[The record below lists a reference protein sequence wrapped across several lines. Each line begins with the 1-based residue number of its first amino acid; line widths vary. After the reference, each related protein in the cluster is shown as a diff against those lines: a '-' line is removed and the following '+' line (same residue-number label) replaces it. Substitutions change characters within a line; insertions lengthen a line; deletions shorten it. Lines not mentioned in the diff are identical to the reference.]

1 MMTGLMR
8 KVQRQKFVVLI
19 ILLVLSLTG
28 CAAESAAS
36 RSASPTPFEEKEFTA
51 TPIPPTPTKTP
62 TPTPLPSATPSPTS
76 SPTLTPTS
84 TPTLTPTPTSK
95 PTRQVYAVQP
105 AAGSRADMQRVVI
118 ISVDGLR
125 TDALAQSDT
134 PVLDALI
141 AQGAYSDSAQTVT
154 PSATLIGHAS
164 MLGGMTPAHHG
175 IYWNINAPELG
186 KIKGPTLFSVAH
198 DAGLTSAMISG
209 KPRLEHIVLP
219 NSVDNYV
226 YAGYLDQM
234 TVADAL
240 DVIETDMPDILFVH
254 MPDVDE
260 QGHATGWM
268 SAEQFAT
275 ISQADARIGEII
287 AALQT
292 HGYWERT
299 LLIVTADHGGEGY
312 RHGGNTPGEIIVP
325 WLVFGP
331 GVQPGIR
338 LQSEVMIYDT
348 AATVLYAL
356 DLPIPPA
363 WDGRPIVEVFGE

>member
-1 MMTGLMR
+1 M
-8 KVQRQKFVVLI
+8 QQQKSILFI
-19 ILLVLSLTG
+19 ILLLLVLTG
-28 CAAESAAS
+28 CATESSAS
-36 RSASPTPFEEKEFTA
+36 ILASPTPLEAKAF
-51 TPIPPTPTKTP
+51 TPTR
-62 TPTPLPSATPSPTS
+62 LPPSPTS
-76 SPTLTPTS
+76 SATPPLLPSDTPTPVPTLTPTS
-84 TPTLTPTPTSK
+84 TPTQTPPPTLIPT
-95 PTRQVYAVQP
+95 PTRQVFTVQP
-105 AAGSRADMQRVVI
+105 ATGSRADIQRVVI

-125 TDALAQSDT
+125 ADALAQSDT

-175 IYWNINAPELG
+175 FYWNINAPELG
-186 KIKGPTLFSVAH
+186 KIKGPTLFSVARE
-198 DAGLTSAMISG
+198 ASLTSAMISG

-219 NSVDNYV
+219 DSVDNFV

-234 TVADAL
+234 TVARAL
-240 DVIETDMPDILFVH
+240 EVIETNMPNILFVH

-260 QGHATGWM
+260 QGHASGWM

-275 ISQADARIGEII
+275 ISQADARIGEMI
-287 AALQT
+287 AALET
-292 HGYWERT
+292 HGYWDHT

-312 RHGGNTPGEIIVP
+312 RHGGKTPGEIIIP

-331 GVQPGIR
+331 GVQPGLM
-338 LQSEVMIYDT
+338 LQSQVMIYDT
-348 AATVLYAL
+348 AATALYAL
-356 DLPIPPA
+356 GLPIPPE